1 MKKILSACVILLS
14 LVALTGLSSCRK
26 VIGQGA
32 TVTEERV
39 LANFTRLQTSIS
51 GAVYVSEGPVQQVK
65 IEAQQ
70 NIIDIV
76 ESTVENGVLK
86 LKLKSNTML
95 SNSSQLKV
103 YITIPKYREISVM
116 GSGSVKATQ
125 SFSSNDIDLKVTG
138 SGDIDIDNLV
148 STNFYSE
155 ITGSGNINVVAG
167 TTQSLV
173 LRITGSGDFYG
184 KDFKSK
190 DAEVT
195 ITGSGSATVR
205 ATNSLKARISGS
217 GNINY
222 YGIPTTDVN
231 ITGSGNV
238 RHQN

>member
-1 MKKILSACVILLS
+1 MKSVLSAITIILS
-14 LVALTGLSSCRK
+14 LVALTGLSSCKK

-32 TVTEERV
+32 TVTEERI

-76 ESTVENGVLK
+76 ETKVEDGILK
-86 LKLKSNTML
+86 LKLKSNTMI
-95 SNSSQLKV
+95 SNSSNLKV

-116 GSGSVKATQ
+116 GSGNVKADRG
-125 SFSSNDIDLKVTG
+125 FNSNDIDLKVTG
-138 SGDIDIDNLV
+138 SGNIDMDRLE

-155 ITGSGNINVVAG
+155 ITGSGNINIAAG
-167 TTQSLV
+167 ATQSLV
-173 LRITGSGDFYG
+173 LRITGSGDFHG
-184 KDFKSK
+184 KEFKSK

-217 GNINY
+217 GNVNY
-222 YGIPTTDVN
+222 YGNPTTDVS